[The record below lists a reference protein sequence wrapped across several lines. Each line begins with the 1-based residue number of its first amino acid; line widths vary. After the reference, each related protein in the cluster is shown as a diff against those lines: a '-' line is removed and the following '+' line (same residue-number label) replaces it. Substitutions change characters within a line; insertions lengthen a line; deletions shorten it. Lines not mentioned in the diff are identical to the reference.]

1 MSYLLDTVTIIRH
14 FTDSGKIGKRAREIL
29 ETKSGDQDRF
39 MISVVSL
46 MEILYLSEKHRI
58 SISLKETLKRLES
71 SSLYM
76 VVDLTPEI
84 LLVAETIDFAELHD
98 RLILATAKWLDVPV
112 ISSDS
117 KFFMVKKVEVIWN

>member
-1 MSYLLDTVTIIRH
+1 MRYLLDTVTIIRH
-14 FTDSGKIGKRAREIL
+14 FADSGKMGKRAREIL
-29 ETKSGDQDRF
+29 ETTSGDQDRF

-58 SISLKETLKRLES
+58 SISLKETLKRVAS

-117 KFFMVKKVEVIWN
+117 KFFVVEEVEVVWN

>member
-1 MSYLLDTVTIIRH
+1 MRYLLDTVTIIRH
-14 FTDSGKIGKRAREIL
+14 FADSGKMGERAREIL
-29 ETKSGDQDRF
+29 ETTSGDRDRF

-58 SISLKETLKRLES
+58 SISLKETLKRMES

-117 KFFMVKKVEVIWN
+117 KFFMVEEVEVVWN

>member
-1 MSYLLDTVTIIRH
+1 MRYLLDTVTIIRH
-14 FTDSGKIGKRAREIL
+14 FADSGKMGKRAREIL
-29 ETKSGDQDRF
+29 ETTSGDRDRF

-58 SISLKETLKRLES
+58 SISLKETLKRMES

-117 KFFMVKKVEVIWN
+117 KFFMVEEVEVIWD

>member
-84 LLVAETIDFAELHD
+84 LLVAETINFAELHD

-117 KFFMVKKVEVIWN
+117 KFHSVKEVEVIWN